1 MVACGHRRRNRGVSL
16 IELLVVIVILGILLR
31 MAWLPFQE
39 LLENQRLRTVASDLA
54 ADLALA
60 RSEAIKRSSR
70 VGIARTT
77 GDWAGGWVVF
87 DDVDRDGTFDP
98 ETDGDGLCEA
108 GEECVLLSRPALGA
122 TVKVC
127 TTGVGGG
134 GVAGDAL
141 TFGPDGA
148 VRAFD
153 AGAAAPAVVGMAI
166 SSTLAS
172 PGIVPRR
179 IEFSPGGR
187 VAVVNTGVTAC
198 P

>member
-1 MVACGHRRRNRGVSL
+1 MVACRERSRNRGVSL
-16 IELLVVIVILGILLR
+16 VELLVVIVILGILLR
-31 MAWLPFQE
+31 MAWLPFQVM
-39 LLENQRLRTVASDLA
+39 LENQRLRTVASDLA

-60 RSEAIKRSSR
+60 RAEAIKRSSR

-77 GDWAGGWVVF
+77 ADWAGGWVVF

-108 GEECVLLSRPALGA
+108 GEECVLLARPAVSD

-127 TTGVGGG
+127 STGVGGG
-134 GVAGDAL
+134 VVAGDVL
-141 TFGPDGA
+141 TFGPEGA

-153 AGAAAPAVVGMAI
+153 AGAAAAVTGIVI
-166 SSTLAS
+166 SSTVAS
-172 PGIVPRR
+172 PGITPRR

-187 VAVVNTGVTAC
+187 VAVVTAGVAAC